1 MLKMEEKIWR
11 GSYVDS
17 LIMTSL
23 TAINPAKSRLQRVS
37 RIAVDVTTRGS
48 TGKSFVRLRSNCGR
62 LDGQILT
69 GEAWSVSIAIP
80 TDEDINSFRQFVKQK
95 VVPVIKAFGSTVTT
109 QWEAHELLQR
119 LLLQRGYGEAR
130 ALAVIAECEQRSAQR
145 GYVTPETPADFLH
158 MVNEAVTPWGGP
170 IAPIIETPQVP
181 QLPRVETVSDTLL
194 ANVVSPSQGM
204 TIDECYSRFVE
215 LKRDDWETSTSR
227 AYETSQRRL
236 QALGLSSVLVADLKR
251 SQLDTVRQ
259 TMIDDGLKAG
269 SINLLFR
276 HLKQALTDVEAAYGE
291 DEGFDWTRP
300 LKNLSNFKSLKDD
313 ADKVD
318 RAWPVEAIQEVA
330 TKLAEKA
337 TGPRVNEANRAKRWG
352 SYWQL
357 WLSLA
362 TGGRKAEMEAVKVS
376 DIVRDDAS
384 DRYGI
389 HIRGTKTQN
398 ADRLVP
404 LVDGLNGF
412 NLSAFLGYVET
423 LEGPDALVCGG
434 SSLDNLSKRERA
446 SYRMGNGEGLT
457 IHGLRH
463 TAATTLCALGLEPAL
478 LSQFMGHAA
487 ANQGG
492 AEVTLRYITGALDA
506 RRHEWLKL
514 HEAIEPLVEAA
525 KRPD

>member
-1 MLKMEEKIWR
+1 M
-11 GSYVDS
+11 
-17 LIMTSL
+17 
-23 TAINPAKSRLQRVS
+23 
-37 RIAVDVTTRGS
+37 
-48 TGKSFVRLRSNCGR
+48 
-62 LDGQILT
+62 
-69 GEAWSVSIAIP
+69 
-80 TDEDINSFRQFVKQK
+80 
-95 VVPVIKAFGSTVTT
+95 IKAFGSTITDKW
-109 QWEAHELLQR
+109 QAYELLQR
-119 LLLQRGYGEAR
+119 LLMSRGYGEAR
-130 ALAVIAECEQRSAQR
+130 ILAVIAECEQRSAQR
-145 GYVTPETPADFLH
+145 GHVTPETHADFLH
-158 MVNEAVTPWGGP
+158 MVNEAVTPFGGP
-170 IAPIIETPQVP
+170 IENPLDVPQSATSQVP
-181 QLPRVETVSDTLL
+181 RADTAIIPTVIGERVEVG
-194 ANVVSPSQGM
+194 GM

-215 LKRDDWETSTSR
+215 LKRDDWETSTR
-227 AYETSQRRL
+227 GAYETSQRRL
-236 QALGLSSVLVADLKR
+236 RALGLASIPVVDLKR
-251 SQLDTVRQ
+251 SQLDIVRQ
-259 TMIDDGLKAG
+259 KMIDDGLKAG

-276 HLKQALTDVEAAYGE
+276 HLKQALADVEAAYGE

-300 LKNLSNFKSLKDD
+300 LKNLSNFKALKDD

-330 TKLAEKA
+330 AKLAEKA
-337 TGPRVNEANRAKRWG
+337 TGPRVNEANKAKRWG
-352 SYWQL
+352 AYWQL

-376 DIVRDDAS
+376 DIVKDDDS
-384 DRYGI
+384 GKYGI

-412 NLSAFLGYVET
+412 NLSAFLEYVGT

-434 SSLDNLSKRERA
+434 CSLDNLSKRERA
-446 SYRMGNGEGLT
+446 NYKMGNGEGLT

-478 LSQFMGHAA
+478 LSQFMGHAP

-514 HEAIEPLVEAA
+514 HEAIEPLV
-525 KRPD
+525 KGSKS

>member
-1 MLKMEEKIWR
+1 
-11 GSYVDS
+11 
-17 LIMTSL
+17 MTSL

-48 TGKSFVRLRSNCGR
+48 TGKSFVRLRSNCRR

-95 VVPVIKAFGSTVTT
+95 VSPVIKAFGSTITT
-109 QWEAHELLQR
+109 RGDAYVFLSR

-158 MVNEAVTPWGGP
+158 MVNEAITPWGGP
-170 IAPIIETPQVP
+170 IAEAPQVP
-181 QLPRVETVSDTLL
+181 QVPSNASTCEVNL
-194 ANVVSPSQGM
+194 SQGM

-215 LKRDDWETSTSR
+215 LKRGDWETSTR
-227 AYETSQRRL
+227 GAYETSQRRL
-236 QALGLSSVLVADLKR
+236 QALGLASVLVADLKR

-259 TMIDDGLKAG
+259 TMINDGLKAG

-276 HLKQALTDVEAAYGE
+276 HLKQALADVEAAYGE

-300 LKNLSNFKSLKDD
+300 LKNLSNFKALKDD
-313 ADKVD
+313 ADKID

-330 TKLAEKA
+330 AKLAEKA

-376 DIVRDDAS
+376 DIVRDDDS

-412 NLSAFLGYVET
+412 NLAAFLEYIKT
-423 LEGPDALVCGG
+423 LDGPDALVCGG

-446 SYRMGNGEGLT
+446 SYKMGNGEGLT

-514 HEAIEPLVEAA
+514 HEAIEPLVKAS
-525 KRPD
+525 RSSD

>member
-1 MLKMEEKIWR
+1 MFL
-11 GSYVDS
+11 S
-17 LIMTSL
+17 
-23 TAINPAKSRLQRVS
+23 
-37 RIAVDVTTRGS
+37 
-48 TGKSFVRLRSNCGR
+48 
-62 LDGQILT
+62 
-69 GEAWSVSIAIP
+69 
-80 TDEDINSFRQFVKQK
+80 
-95 VVPVIKAFGSTVTT
+95 
-109 QWEAHELLQR
+109 R

-130 ALAVIAECEQRSAQR
+130 ALAVINECEQRSAQR

-170 IAPIIETPQVP
+170 IVEAPQVA
-181 QLPRVETVSDTLL
+181 QAHQVSQ
-194 ANVVSPSQGM
+194 VPSNASASEASSEKQGEQSKQGM
-204 TIDECYSRFVE
+204 TIDECYSRFVD
-215 LKRDDWETSTSR
+215 LKRDDWEASTR
-227 AYETSQRRL
+227 GAYETSQRRL
-236 QALGLSSVLVADLKR
+236 QALGLASVLVADLKR

-259 TMIDDGLKAG
+259 TMISDGLKAG

-276 HLKQALTDVEAAYGE
+276 HLKQALADVEAAYGE

-300 LKNLSNFKSLKDD
+300 LKNLSNFKALKDD

-330 TKLAEKA
+330 AKLAEKA

-362 TGGRKAEMEAVKVS
+362 TGGRKAEMEAIKVS
-376 DIVRDDAS
+376 DIVRDDDS

-412 NLSAFLGYVET
+412 NLSAFLEYIKT
-423 LEGPDALVCGG
+423 LDGPDALVCGG

-446 SYRMGNGEGLT
+446 GYKMGNGEGLT

-514 HEAIEPLVEAA
+514 HEAIEPLVKASSY
-525 KRPD
+525 P

>member
-1 MLKMEEKIWR
+1 M
-11 GSYVDS
+11 
-17 LIMTSL
+17 
-23 TAINPAKSRLQRVS
+23 
-37 RIAVDVTTRGS
+37 
-48 TGKSFVRLRSNCGR
+48 RLRCRYGR
-62 LDGQILT
+62 LDGQVLA
-69 GEAWSVSIAIP
+69 GEAWSVSITIP

-95 VVPVIKAFGSTVTT
+95 VSPVIKAFGSTITDKW
-109 QWEAHELLQR
+109 QAYELLER
-119 LLLQRGYGEAR
+119 LMLQRGYGEAR
-130 ALAVIAECEQRSAQR
+130 AIAVIRECEQRSAQR
-145 GYVTPETPADFLH
+145 GYVTPETTADFLH

-170 IAPIIETPQVP
+170 IVEAPQVS
-181 QLPRVETVSDTLL
+181 QV
-194 ANVVSPSQGM
+194 PSNASASEASSEKQGM

-215 LKRDDWETSTSR
+215 LKRGDWETSTR
-227 AYETSQRRL
+227 GAYGTSQRRL
-236 QALGLSSVLVADLKR
+236 QALGLASVLVADLKR

-276 HLKQALTDVEAAYGE
+276 HLKQALADVEAAYGE

-300 LKNLSNFKSLKDD
+300 LKNLSNFKALKDD

-330 TKLAEKA
+330 AKLAEKA

-376 DIVRDDAS
+376 DIVRDDDS

-404 LVDGLNGF
+404 LVNGLNGF

-423 LEGPDALVCGG
+423 LDGPDALVCGG

-446 SYRMGNGEGLT
+446 SYKMGNGEGLT

-487 ANQGG
+487 ANQEG

-514 HEAIEPLVEAA
+514 HEAIEPLVKAS
-525 KRPD
+525 RSSD